1 MHDAILG
8 IQRII
13 VETGAMSVAS
23 AIIGDSG
30 SDRSPLAPCLQKNRT
45 TMLYVIF
52 FNSKF
57 VPKRM
62 AF

>member
-23 AIIGDSG
+23 AVIGDSG
-30 SDRSPLAPCLQKNRT
+30 SDRSPLAPCLQKIEQECY
-45 TMLYVIF
+45 M
-52 FNSKF
+52 
-57 VPKRM
+57 
-62 AF
+62 